1 MGYDIQLVDEDGT
14 PVQVKRHTH
23 SGTFVLGGTTSA
35 DISITYNYA
44 PLFTDTLDEKDGIR
58 FLYGKTAE
66 MCIPKLHAAVRELG
80 TVRSDNYWST
90 CPGNA
95 GHVLAIL
102 LSWAKDNPL
111 AIFQGD

>member
-23 SGTFVLGGTTSA
+23 GGTFVLGGTTSA

-44 PLFTDTLDEKDGIR
+44 EYFYDMIDADEGIR
-58 FLYGKTAE
+58 WLYGRTGNE
-66 MCIPKLHAAVRELG
+66 CIPMLHAAVRELG
-80 TVRSDNYWST
+80 TVQSNDYWDKY
-90 CPGNA
+90 PGNA

-102 LSWAKDNPL
+102 LSWAKLCPD
-111 AIFQGD
+111 AVFQGD